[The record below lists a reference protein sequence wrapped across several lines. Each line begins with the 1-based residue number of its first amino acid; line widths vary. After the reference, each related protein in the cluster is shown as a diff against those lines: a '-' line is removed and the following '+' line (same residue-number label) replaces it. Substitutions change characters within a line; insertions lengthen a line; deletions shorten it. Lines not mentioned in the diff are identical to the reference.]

1 MTRLFLGID
10 AGASK
15 TLCLVGDAHAVLG
28 RGMAG
33 SANPNVAGL
42 DGHTQVVREAA
53 AAAFADAGLTAR
65 PVSRAWL
72 GVAGS
77 ERSETRNRIEAAAA
91 AALDAERSPVLSAL
105 AADLGAL
112 AFRVRP
118 LEAEPA
124 CGALEL
130 ARRPPVSA
138 IRHGQ
143 PRR

>member
-42 DGHTQVVREAA
+42 DGHTRAVREAA
-53 AAAFADAGLTAR
+53 AAAFADAGLTAC

-77 ERSETRNRIEAAAA
+77 ERSETAGIG
-91 AALDAERSPVLSAL
+91 S
-105 AADLGAL
+105 
-112 AFRVRP
+112 RP
-118 LEAEPA
+118 RP
-124 CGALEL
+124 
-130 ARRPPVSA
+130 RRPSTRRTSA
-138 IRHGQ
+138 CRMT
-143 PRR
+143 RA